1 MNQDTSKPSLGDIVR
16 YMVRE
21 ALASEDGAC
30 AIPYK
35 MIYKKLNDGFIE
47 KELCDSYF
55 KPGGK
60 YSIPKLKAS
69 YVSNTASRM
78 QEVKDANK
86 RARFSVL
93 NMEFGDDPCAYCV
106 KLTMVDGAVK
116 TGTRAKTNN
125 QLEEKAVNE
134 FKARLLKLSPSVAG
148 MSGDELKG
156 AVAMIN
162 AYQEMIKDTK

>member
-1 MNQDTSKPSLGDIVR
+1 MSNTIREANPTLGDLVR
-16 YMVRE
+16 HLVKM
-21 ALASEDGAC
+21 ALNSEDGSVKV
-30 AIPYK
+30 PVKLLYK
-35 MIYKKLNDGFIE
+35 NLYGEIDNGYVEADFR
-47 KELCDSYF
+47 
-55 KPGGK
+55 PGGK
-60 YSIPKLKAS
+60 YSLPKLKAS

-78 QEVKDANK
+78 QEVKDADK
-86 RARFSVL
+86 RARFSCGE
-93 NMEFGDDPCAYCV
+93 MEYNGDEHYCV
-106 KLTMVDGAVK
+106 KITMVNGAVK
-116 TGTRAKTNN
+116 NGTRAKTSS